1 MMEQVFIL
9 RKIVEQV
16 SVWQGMVHLNIIH
29 FEKAF
34 DYPPWKQV
42 RDHEEVWN
50 PREDCEDGES
60 TVDFQSTVEDQ

>member
-16 SVWQGMVHLNIIH
+16 SVWQGMVNLNIID

-34 DYPPWKQV
+34 DFPP
-42 RDHEEVWN
+42 
-50 PREDCEDGES
+50 
-60 TVDFQSTVEDQ
+60 